1 MKKTAKKLLHILT
14 VFSQCQTGDS
24 FSHWKTGAEL
34 LLTAMGE
41 VQEYTV
47 QRVYSNMWE
56 LQKIPS
62 SLHVYCLNTK
72 K

>member
-1 MKKTAKKLLHILT
+1 MKKTAKKLLHIPT
-14 VFSQCQTGDS
+14 VFSQCQTSDS
-24 FSHWKTGAEL
+24 FSHWKTGTEL

-41 VQEYTV
+41 VQEYTM
-47 QRVYSNMWE
+47 QSVYSNTWE

-62 SLHVYCLNTK
+62 SFHIYCLNTK